1 MEVVM
6 TWFRHTEL
14 RRLGRQTGVV
24 LGLLAL
30 KVDQTLAFRFLGML
44 ADPLG
49 ACFRRSGAVQKGIEE
64 SFSFPS

>member
-14 RRLGRQTGVV
+14 RRLGRQIGVV

-30 KVDQTLAFRFLGML
+30 KVDQTPAFRFLGML

-49 ACFRRSGAVQKGIEE
+49 ACFRRPGAVQKGTEE